1 MTRDVIHGWGVDMAW
16 WLNRI
21 TAVSAFTGCLAM
33 VGAARAEE
41 PGSLDPTWLTT
52 TVDERGRHC
61 DRRAE
66 QRDEKRSFVAC
77 GVAGVWEIALDE
89 AKPRFIRSYDFSG
102 DVVGFITQ
110 PDGLWVKLQVL
121 EARPFTPG
129 GAPPAVA
136 FPDAAP
142 LPTPAL
148 VPAPTPAASAPTTPL
163 TPSRPTTMDGK
174 NVGRVTRSEPGQV
187 IISLGSLDGVGR
199 GNHIELAMERS
210 DDAGDEAGDDA
221 GLSRETLAIGVVTNV
236 TEHSARVRLG
246 IGEDAPVGAVATP
259 TVGQLTGSLSAPP
272 RARRLWDLE
281 LFARPFVAWGELGG
295 GALLSASVGYRFEHL
310 HLQALVDPL
319 GVADVQDKSAI
330 TTVNAA
336 LIASYDSQ
344 YFEMGL
350 GFGAQTVNDPNFLLE
365 PGSGLTALQLVR
377 FGSPD
382 GLNVSARTNIVLF
395 HSEFQFG
402 GMVATGQIPVTPG
415 YWLLLNG
422 GGGSIGYG
430 FGELGMRMLL
440 RGNALAGS
448 TFLTITA
455 GGAAVFRSPTCDE
468 FGFCGED
475 LVYGG
480 PMAGIGG
487 EWRF

>member
-1 MTRDVIHGWGVDMAW
+1 MAW

-21 TAVSAFTGCLAM
+21 TAFSAFTGCLAM

-41 PGSLDPTWLTT
+41 PGSLPPDWLTT

-66 QRDEKRSFVAC
+66 QRDAKRSFVAC
-77 GVAGVWEIALDE
+77 GTAGVWEIALDE

-110 PDGLWVKLQVL
+110 PDGLWVKLQLL

-142 LPTPAL
+142 PPAPAFVPATPPAL
-148 VPAPTPAASAPTTPL
+148 SDAAELPP
-163 TPSRPTTMDGK
+163 PPRPTHVDGK

-187 IISLGSLDGVGR
+187 VISLGSLDGVGR

-210 DDAGDEAGDDA
+210 DDAGDDA
-221 GLSRETLAIGVVTNV
+221 GLLRETLAIGVVTNV

-246 IGEDAPVGAVATP
+246 LGEDAPVGAVAIP
-259 TVGQLTGSLSAPP
+259 TIGQLTGSLSAPP
-272 RARRLWDLE
+272 RAGRLWDLE

-319 GVADVQDKSAI
+319 GVADVQDKRAI

-365 PGSGLTALQLVR
+365 PGSGLAALQLVR

-402 GMVATGQIPVTPG
+402 GMVATGQIPVTRG

-422 GGGSIGYG
+422 GGGNIGYG

-440 RGNALAGS
+440 TGNGLAGS
-448 TFLTITA
+448 KFLTITA

-468 FGFCGED
+468 FSFCGED